1 MERGTGAITREEGR
15 ATLRRV
21 SQGYQNRDCAVVDY
35 ELWQAW
41 PDGDF
46 LRGPRPFEL
55 RPGSYVACVGAA
67 QTFGCL
73 VQKPWPALISERA
86 GLPTLNLGVAGAGPR
101 LFRQTRFRELLAN
114 ARAVVFQV
122 TSGRSADCSRFR
134 SGGRERLRLRDD
146 RELGA
151 DAAWSEALHA
161 DLRDIGNPIAR
172 GLMNRMLAA
181 FARRDVKQLVDETRA
196 DWVAEFCALLD
207 ETKCKK
213 ALLWFSR
220 RTPDY
225 VARFHSLA
233 AMFGDYPQ
241 LVDRRM
247 VDAVR
252 THADAYVECVTSRGS
267 PEAILDRTTGLQTT
281 VRPADAGTG
290 EAPTVTWTHNAY
302 YPSQAMHEDAANAAL
317 SAVARLLA

>member
-1 MERGTGAITREEGR
+1 M
-15 ATLRRV
+15 
-21 SQGYQNRDCAVVDY
+21 SQGYQNRDRAVVDY

-46 LRGPRPFEL
+46 LRGPRPRDL
-55 RPGSYVACVGAA
+55 RPGSYIACVGAA

-73 VQKPWPALISERA
+73 VQKPWPAWIAERT
-86 GLPTLNLGVAGAGPR
+86 GMPTCNLGVAGAGPR
-101 LFRQTRFRELLAN
+101 LFREARFRELIAN

-122 TSGRSADCSRFR
+122 TSGRSADCSQFA
-134 SGGRERLRLRDD
+134 SGGRERLRLRDG

-161 DLRDIGNPIAR
+161 DLRGIRNPIVR
-172 GLMNRMLAA
+172 GIQNRLRAA
-181 FARRDVKQLVDETRA
+181 FARSDVKRLVAETRA

-207 ETKCKK
+207 ETKSKK

-220 RTPDY
+220 RAPDY
-225 VARFHSLA
+225 IARFHSLA
-233 AMFGDYPQ
+233 SMFGDYPQ

-252 THADAYVECVTSRGS
+252 GHADAYVECVTQRGS
-267 PEAILDRTTGLQTT
+267 PEALVDKAMGHPTA
-281 VRPADAGTG
+281 VHPADAGTG
-290 EAPTVTWTHNAY
+290 EDPATTWTHNAY
-302 YPSQAMHEDAANAAL
+302 YPSQAMHEDAAD
-317 SAVARLLA
+317 AVLPAIARLLA